1 MLLGQNHTPLHRLR
15 MRKCLLLILDQTL
28 QTDYLTFLNG
38 FFGSQVRN
46 MFKTFLIMSPWNKK
60 LISYVIFYFCKHH
73 HNSVSVLQIIDQ
85 PCDVTNCHHL
95 TRGIAGP
102 NFNFIPCFEL
112 KMYAQR
118 ANLCFSKSLKK

>member
-1 MLLGQNHTPLHRLR
+1 MLLGQNHTPLHRLH

-60 LISYVIFYFCKHH
+60 LISYVIFYFC
-73 HNSVSVLQIIDQ
+73 
-85 PCDVTNCHHL
+85 
-95 TRGIAGP
+95 
-102 NFNFIPCFEL
+102 
-112 KMYAQR
+112 
-118 ANLCFSKSLKK
+118 